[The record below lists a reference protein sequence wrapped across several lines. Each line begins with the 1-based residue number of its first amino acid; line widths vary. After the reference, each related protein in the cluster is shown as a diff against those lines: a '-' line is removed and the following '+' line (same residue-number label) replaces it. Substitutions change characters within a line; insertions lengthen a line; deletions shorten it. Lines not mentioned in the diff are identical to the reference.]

1 MTPMI
6 DVVFQLMIFFVW
18 TSGVQVA
25 ESILPSRVTDKTPAA
40 AGATSSLDA
49 DSDFRELVIRVIWQ
63 GGRPQWQL
71 NGQNAPSLAAMRQQ
85 LKEVH
90 AIAPQAPLIIHPD
103 PETPLEYVIQAYDLT
118 RLTGFQKVQMAV
130 SEHD

>member
-18 TSGVQVA
+18 TSGVQVS
-25 ESILPSRVTDKTPAA
+25 EHILPSRVTDKTPAE
-40 AGATSSLDA
+40 AGATASLDA
-49 DSDFRELVIRVIWQ
+49 DSDFHELVIRVMWQ
-63 GGRPQWQL
+63 GGKPQWQL
-71 NGQNAPSLAAMRQQ
+71 NGRSTPSLAAMRQQ
-85 LKEVH
+85 LKEVR

-118 RLTGFQKVQMAV
+118 RLIGFQKVQMAV